1 MKKLEWIS
9 APVDDKDWNEWIT
22 EATRIGDDMID
33 VCDGA

>member
-9 APVDDKDWNEWIT
+9 APVDDKDWNEWVT
-22 EATRIGDDMID
+22 DATRMRNGMIE